1 MTTENNSGDA
11 GQSTTDV
18 KNESAGSGALG
29 FPEQHRPPH
38 ARVPIPRMA
47 RPDTT
52 EPTFWQQVI
61 AVAVC
66 VVVCIALVCLGKW
79 WSNVDESRFCAN
91 FKKPEAGKESKV
103 LIRILGKA
111 GLPHDDKDIDLY
123 SFNELMTKCKDKYY
137 KERTFDRFWGEY
149 WLGRDAAKLSTCK
162 SLCHLGRTIKDSR
175 MRQDKPDGF
184 SKKSKEHPYA
194 TFKCVGPSTDENA
207 EDWEKKAHF
216 VMNEESKGCSI
227 EATEAAFKAYR
238 DAKTKK
244 KDKEQEKIKDRDN
257 KYQDLEDKQ
266 NGKIK
271 GLKGGSSAINDEKYG
286 NSGDSE
292 NVIQQDNA
300 GVNNGDQ

>member
-1 MTTENNSGDA
+1 MTTENNPGDA
-11 GQSTTDV
+11 GQPPTDV

-66 VVVCIALVCLGKW
+66 VVIVIALVCLGKW

-111 GLPHDDKDIDLY
+111 GLPHDDKDIKLY
-123 SFNELMTKCKDKYY
+123 SFKELMTKCKDKYY
-137 KERTFDRFWGEY
+137 KERTFDRYWGEY

-162 SLCHLGRTIKDSR
+162 SLCHLGRTIEDSR
-175 MRQDKPDGF
+175 MKQDKPDGF

-216 VMNEESKGCSI
+216 ELVMRKGCSI
-227 EATEAAFKAYR
+227 EATETAFEAYR
-238 DAKTKK
+238 KAKTDK
-244 KDKEQEKIKDRDN
+244 KDKEKEKITAKEK
-257 KYQDLEDKQ
+257 KYKDLEDIKK
-266 NGKIK
+266 GKIK
-271 GLKGGSSAINDEKYG
+271 GDSSAINDGKYTA
-286 NSGDSE
+286 E
-292 NVIQQDNA
+292 N
-300 GVNNGDQ
+300 